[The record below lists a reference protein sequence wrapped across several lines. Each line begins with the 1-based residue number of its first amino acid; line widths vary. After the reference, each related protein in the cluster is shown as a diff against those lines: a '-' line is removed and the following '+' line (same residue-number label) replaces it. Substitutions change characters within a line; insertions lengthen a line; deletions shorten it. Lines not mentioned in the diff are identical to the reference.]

1 MLKGLRH
8 VRNLLHRS
16 RHQLTLNQLRS
27 GAADLCTAAGG
38 GSVGEISLLR
48 LSRRQVL
55 QLQAEYKAIVGVIAR
70 SLNLTPREVRLM
82 HLRCMTSTSSSSS
95 SSTPSGRP
103 PKDGSRPSRKDSKDG
118 NQKRETEAEPSS
130 KGPIEGTA
138 GSKSPDDA
146 GTNPNSSSSSS
157 DSGED
162 PNKNGNENDEKMR
175 SVLTKA
181 VLWLFTIY
189 MFVAFFSLLI
199 TPRSERPEVCL
210 RPSPNPPW
218 KIPSQIMFKCLCSQ
232 GSTRYVSW
240 NEFVHHMLAVG
251 EVKELIIRPDM
262 EMVTIIL
269 HEGAVIKGRKVTSS
283 IFHMAVADANKFEEK
298 LREVEK
304 RLGIKEGVPV
314 TYDRQTDTTGRIL
327 MLLLVCALLMS
338 IATRM
343 KSMKSPLSMD
353 SFNQMGRAKFTLV
366 DPFDGGR
373 GVLFRDV
380 AGLKEAKQEVK
391 EFVDYLKSP
400 EKYQRLGAKV
410 PRGAL
415 LLGPPGCGK
424 TLLAKAVATEAQV
437 PFLSMNGSEFIE
449 MIGGLGAARVRDLFK
464 EGKKRAPCIIYI
476 DEIDAI
482 GRQRSGTESMGQ
494 GSSGESEQTL
504 NQLLVEMDGMA
515 TKEGVLMLAST
526 NRADILDKAL
536 LRPGRFDRH
545 ILIDL
550 PTLQERKEIFEK
562 HLSSVKLEQKPE
574 MFSQRLARLT
584 PGFSGADIANV
595 CNEAALHAARHT
607 QKEVSS
613 KNLEYAVERLV
624 GGTEKRSHALS
635 LAERKVIA
643 YHESGHALVGWMLP
657 NSDILLKV
665 TIVPRTSL
673 ALGFAQYTPSEQ
685 HLYSKEELF
694 DKMCMALGGRAA
706 ENLIFNRITT
716 GAQNDLEKVT
726 KIAYAQIKKFGM
738 NQNLGPIYVRDADES
753 EAGGALGAGGGK
765 KPFSRAM
772 ESMIDTEAR
781 HVVADAYHTTEG
793 ILTANRD
800 KLEKLAEALLE
811 KETLDYDEVVE
822 LIGPP
827 PHDIGKRQ
835 VESVEFEQSLKNLG
849 STETDS
855 PKV

>member
-8 VRNLLHRS
+8 VRNVLQRGSHYTHWHIRNATDLFTGNGDGLQLLLQRQIAS
-16 RHQLTLNQLRS
+16 FNLRS
-27 GAADLCTAAGG
+27 FH
-38 GSVGEISLLR
+38 

-55 QLQAEYKAIVGVIAR
+55 QLQSEYKAIVGVIAR
-70 SLNLTPREVRLM
+70 SLQLTPREVQQM
-82 HLRCMTSTSSSSS
+82 HLRCLSGKSNKTQSSSSTSSNNEDTDKPAKVKSSEEVPSNQEKSAKDSETSTNSNPSTSSSSS
-95 SSTPSGRP
+95 SS
-103 PKDGSRPSRKDSKDG
+103 
-118 NQKRETEAEPSS
+118 
-130 KGPIEGTA
+130 EG
-138 GSKSPDDA
+138 
-146 GTNPNSSSSSS
+146 
-157 DSGED
+157 
-162 PNKNGNENDEKMR
+162 PNKNNENDEKMR

-189 MFVAFFSLLI
+189 MFVAFISLLI
-199 TPRSERPEVCL
+199 TPRTERPE
-210 RPSPNPPW
+210 
-218 KIPSQIMFKCLCSQ
+218 

-269 HEGAVIKGRKVTSS
+269 HEGAVIKGRKVTST

-298 LREVEK
+298 LRQVEK
-304 RLGIKEGVPV
+304 RLGITDGVPV

-327 MLLLVCALLMS
+327 MLLLFCALMVS

-380 AGLKEAKQEVK
+380 AGLSEAKQEVK
-391 EFVDYLKSP
+391 EFVDYLKTP

-494 GSSGESEQTL
+494 GGSGESEQTL

-562 HLSSVKLEQKPE
+562 HLSSVKLSESPE
-574 MFSQRLARLT
+574 TFSQRLARLT

-595 CNEAALHAARHT
+595 CNEAALHAARNT
-607 QKEVSS
+607 QTEVTS

-685 HLYSKEELF
+685 HLYSSEELF

-726 KIAYAQIKKFGM
+726 KIAYSQIKKFGM
-738 NQNLGPIYVRDADES
+738 NKNLGPIYVRDADES
-753 EAGGALGAGGGK
+753 EGGGGGE

-772 ESMIDTEAR
+772 ESLIDNEAR
-781 HVVADAYHTTEG
+781 HVVAKAYKTTED
-793 ILTANRD
+793 ILIKHRD

-827 PHDIGKRQ
+827 PHCIGKRQ
-835 VESVEFEQSLKNLG
+835 VDSVEFEESLKNL
-849 STETDS
+849 SNDVKTM
-855 PKV
+855 

>member
-1 MLKGLRH
+1 MMLKGLRH
-8 VRNLLHRS
+8 VRNVLQR
-16 RHQLTLNQLRS
+16 
-27 GAADLCTAAGG
+27 G
-38 GSVGEISLLR
+38 GSQLAQIRGATGQPQRICQELSLLQ
-48 LSRRQVL
+48 LSRRQVM
-55 QLQAEYKAIVGVIAR
+55 QLQTEYKAIVGLIAR
-70 SLNLTPREVRLM
+70 SLQLTPKEVRLM
-82 HLRCMTSTSSSSS
+82 HLRSLSTAGKPPAPTEGKAEKSTKDGSKTEGDSSKEKQKQAVAAEGSEKSSKASQDEGSSSPNPSPS
-95 SSTPSGRP
+95 SSTG
-103 PKDGSRPSRKDSKDG
+103 
-118 NQKRETEAEPSS
+118 EP
-130 KGPIEGTA
+130 
-138 GSKSPDDA
+138 
-146 GTNPNSSSSSS
+146 
-157 DSGED
+157 GED
-162 PNKNGNENDEKMR
+162 PNKNSNENDEKMR

-199 TPRSERPEVCL
+199 TPRSERPE
-210 RPSPNPPW
+210 
-218 KIPSQIMFKCLCSQ
+218 

-269 HEGAVIKGRKVTSS
+269 HEGAVIKGRKVSS
-283 IFHMAVADANKFEEK
+283 TIFHMAVADANRFEEK

-304 RLGIKEGVPV
+304 RLGIKDGVPV

-327 MLLLVCALLMS
+327 MLLLVCALLVS

-380 AGLKEAKQEVK
+380 AGLSEAKQEVK

-550 PTLQERKEIFEK
+550 PTLAERKEIFEK
-562 HLSSVKLEQKPE
+562 HLSSVKLESPPTT
-574 MFSQRLARLT
+574 FSQRLARLT

-595 CNEAALHAARHT
+595 CNEAALHAARNT

-726 KIAYAQIKKFGM
+726 KIAYSQIKKFGM
-738 NQNLGPIYVRDADES
+738 NETLGPIYVRDADET
-753 EAGGALGAGGGK
+753 EGGGAMGSGGK

-772 ESMIDTEAR
+772 ESMIDNEAR
-781 HVVADAYHTTEG
+781 HVVASAYQTTEG
-793 ILTANRD
+793 ILALHRD

-811 KETLDYDEVVE
+811 KETLDYDQVVE

-827 PHDIGKRQ
+827 PYDLGKRQ
-835 VESVEFEQSLKNLG
+835 VDGVEFEQSLKNLG
-849 STETDS
+849 SDTDAT
-855 PKV
+855 KA

>member
-1 MLKGLRH
+1 MMLKGLRR
-8 VRNLLHRS
+8 VRNVLQRGGHQMAQIRSAMGQPHRIS
-16 RHQLTLNQLRS
+16 QEL
-27 GAADLCTAAGG
+27 
-38 GSVGEISLLR
+38 SLLQ
-48 LSRRQVL
+48 LSRRQVM

-70 SLNLTPREVRLM
+70 SLQLTPREVRLM
-82 HLRCMTSTSSSSS
+82 HLRSLSSAQKPPPTPADDKGEKAPGKTREGNAKEEQNPAEKSSKAPGEEASSSPSPNPSSSSS
-95 SSTPSGRP
+95 AG
-103 PKDGSRPSRKDSKDG
+103 
-118 NQKRETEAEPSS
+118 EP
-130 KGPIEGTA
+130 
-138 GSKSPDDA
+138 
-146 GTNPNSSSSSS
+146 
-157 DSGED
+157 GED
-162 PNKNGNENDEKMR
+162 PNKNSNENDEKMR

-199 TPRSERPEVCL
+199 TPRSERPE
-210 RPSPNPPW
+210 
-218 KIPSQIMFKCLCSQ
+218 

-269 HEGAVIKGRKVTSS
+269 HEGAVIKGRKVTST

-304 RLGIKEGVPV
+304 RLGIKDGVPV

-327 MLLLVCALLMS
+327 MLLLICALLMS

-343 KSMKSPLSMD
+343 KSIKSPLSMD

-380 AGLKEAKQEVK
+380 AGLSEAKQEVK

-482 GRQRSGTESMGQ
+482 GRQRSGTENMGQ

-550 PTLQERKEIFEK
+550 PTLVERKEIFEK
-562 HLSSVKLEQKPE
+562 HLSSVKLESPPAT
-574 MFSQRLARLT
+574 FSQRLARLT

-595 CNEAALHAARHT
+595 CNEAALHAARNT

-706 ENLIFNRITT
+706 ENLVFNRITT

-726 KIAYAQIKKFGM
+726 KIAYSQIKKFGM
-738 NQNLGPIYVRDADES
+738 NANLGPIYVRDADET
-753 EAGGALGAGGGK
+753 EGGGALGSGGK

-772 ESMIDTEAR
+772 ESLIDNEAR
-781 HVVADAYHTTEG
+781 HVVASAYQTTEG
-793 ILTANRD
+793 ILTSHRD

-811 KETLDYDEVVE
+811 KETLDYDQVVE

-827 PHDIGKRQ
+827 PYDIGKRQ
-835 VESVEFEQSLKNLG
+835 VDGVEFEQSLKNLG
-849 STETDS
+849 SDADAT
-855 PKV
+855 KA